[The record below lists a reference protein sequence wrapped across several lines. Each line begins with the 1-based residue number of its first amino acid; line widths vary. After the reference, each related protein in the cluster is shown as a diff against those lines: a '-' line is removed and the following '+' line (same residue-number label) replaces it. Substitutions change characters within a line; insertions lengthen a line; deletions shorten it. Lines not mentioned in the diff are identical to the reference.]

1 MSSIKEKT
9 INGVIWSFIDSFANQ
24 GVHFIIGI
32 ILARLLTPREFG
44 LIGMLTI
51 FIAVSQ
57 TFVDSG
63 LASSLIRTK
72 DCTQK
77 DYSTVF
83 YFNMLAGLV
92 LYLLLFVLAE
102 PISVFYKEPILKP
115 LVKVMGLGI
124 IIRSLTIIQT
134 TILRKRID
142 FKLNAKISVVSGIIS
157 GIIGI
162 WLAYAGYG
170 VWSLVIRT
178 LAGFIFTS
186 LLLWIWNK
194 WFPSLVFSIAS
205 FKQHFGFGSKLMAS
219 QLLNTIYQNVYY
231 LIIGKYFSAQ
241 DLGYFTRAQMF
252 KDLPSKRY
260 ETIMSR
266 VTYPVLAQMQDNPEK
281 LKYGYKKMI
290 KSIMFL
296 SFTLMAIMAAV
307 AEPMIL
313 SLIGEQ
319 WRQSIIYLQLLSFVG
334 MMYPLHSLNLNMLN
348 VQGRSGLF
356 LRLEIIKKLI
366 AIPTIV
372 IGVFWGIKIMIIG
385 MMVNTLIAYYI
396 NSYYSGRHINYPM
409 REQIIDIAPSFILSM
424 VVGAIVFF
432 IGLIL
437 PFGNLYK
444 LIILLIL
451 GGSLVLTISEIFRID
466 AYLYIKEIAFSKI
479 KEFRNGRR

>member
-1 MSSIKEKT
+1 MASIKEKT
-9 INGVIWSFIDSFANQ
+9 IDGVIWSFIDSFANQ
-24 GVHFIIGI
+24 GVHFIVGI
-32 ILARLLTPREFG
+32 ILARLLSPREFG
-44 LIGMLTI
+44 LIGMLAI

-63 LASSLIRTK
+63 LGSSLIRKK
-72 DCTQK
+72 DCTQT

-83 YFNMLAGLV
+83 YFNLLAGLS
-92 LYLLLFVLAE
+92 LYLLIFLFAQ
-102 PISVFYKEPILKP
+102 PISNFYNEPLLKP
-115 LVKVMGLGI
+115 MVRVMGLGI
-124 IIRSLTIIQT
+124 IIRSFTIIQT

-142 FKLNAKISVVSGIIS
+142 FKLNAKITVVSSILS
-157 GIIGI
+157 GCIGI
-162 WLAYAGYG
+162 WLAYTGHG

-178 LAGFIFTS
+178 LTGFFFTS
-186 LLLWIWNK
+186 LFLWLWNK
-194 WFPSLVFSIAS
+194 WFPSLVFSKDS
-205 FKQHFGFGSKLMAS
+205 FRQHFGFGSKLMLS
-219 QLLNTIYQNVYY
+219 QLINTIYQNAYY
-231 LIIGKYFSAQ
+231 LVIGKYFSAQ
-241 DLGYFTRAQMF
+241 ELGFFTRAQMF